1 MGSKKAHHQRA
12 GSRRRGRPRKRR
24 HATASPLCTNTQ
36 GYGDP
41 AVLPV
46 EIRHRIC
53 ALLDDRSFCAARVAH
68 RCFCVCTAEEITRTR
83 KMPRW
88 LTADRVALCGS
99 GNIVAVKALVEANAR
114 FDSRHLLAA
123 TVNGHCNVVIHI
135 CENKAGLC
143 VPTTITDAAARY
155 GHIDIVH
162 YLAAHRTEGCTSAAI
177 KKAASRG
184 FFDIVR
190 FLYDQYACCRNTS
203 ALDHAAATGHL
214 DIVRFLYDH
223 GEKARP
229 VAMDFAARR
238 GHFGVVRFLHDI
250 GAPCTTDAM
259 DGAALRGHIDV
270 VHFLYAH
277 RTEDCTG
284 AALASPHREVVAFL
298 RQHYRVHTAYGAS
311 VPRMV
316 RLDTRPLAGRRRPR
330 RDKKKNR

>member
-1 MGSKKAHHQRA
+1 M
-12 GSRRRGRPRKRR
+12 
-24 HATASPLCTNTQ
+24 TAPCASTQ
-36 GYGDP
+36 EHGDLT
-41 AVLPV
+41 ALPV

-53 ALLDDRSFCAARVAH
+53 AFLDDRSFCAACAAH

-88 LTADRVALCGS
+88 LAADRVALCGS
-99 GNIVAVKALVEANAR
+99 GNIAAVEALVEVNAR
-114 FDSRHLLAA
+114 FDWRHLLAA
-123 TVNGHCNVVIHI
+123 TINGHCNAVIHL
-135 CENKAGLC
+135 CENKTDLC
-143 VPTTITDAAARY
+143 TPTTIMDAAARY
-155 GHIDIVH
+155 GHIDIVR
-162 YLAAHRTEGCTSAAI
+162 YLAAHSTGVCTSAAI

-190 FLYDQYACCRNTS
+190 FLYDRYVCCRNTS

-214 DIVRFLYDH
+214 DIVRFLYDR

-238 GHFGVVRFLHDI
+238 GHLGVVRFLHEI

-259 DGAALRGHIDV
+259 DGAALRGHINV

-277 RTEDCTG
+277 RTEDCTS
-284 AALASPHREVVAFL
+284 AALASPYRHVVAFL
-298 RQHYRVHTAYGAS
+298 RQHYRVHTAYGAT

-330 RDKKKNR
+330 CDGKKKR